1 MSHYKCIRCGY
12 DTPNKSHM
20 KGHIN
25 RKNICKIV
33 LKDVKPK
40 EHIDEI
46 MTQIKHEKRSKKYEC
61 NYCTKDFSRSDSCK
75 RHEEICR
82 HNYKET
88 EHPKEETKEELAGTA
103 ALMELVKTLNDQLS
117 EERKERKQDQ
127 KRMEELV
134 KKAGVTNYTNTTN
147 NNTMNIVILP
157 YNQTDVSHLKDK
169 DFYNSISRCIMS
181 VPKLIEKTHFNPD
194 KPENH
199 NIYISNISKGHVMV
213 WDGKKWLVKDQQD
226 VVDDLIRDNEF
237 RLEDWIEEGSKK
249 YPKAMEKFKLYMSK
263 RDEKGVPELVRKEVK
278 MMLYN
283 NRDMI
288 QEIKD

>member
-1 MSHYKCIRCGY
+1 MCPPTIKNVNILNIVDKILKNDKYKCTSC
-12 DTPNKSHM
+12 KKEFS
-20 KGHIN
+20 
-25 RKNICKIV
+25 RKDV
-33 LKDVKPK
+33 LKRHKSVCK
-40 EHIDEI
+40 EKSNEPN
-46 MTQIKHEKRSKKYEC
+46 E
-61 NYCTKDFSRSDSCK
+61 
-75 RHEEICR
+75 
-82 HNYKET
+82 
-88 EHPKEETKEELAGTA
+88 GTA
-103 ALMELVKTLNDQLS
+103 ALIELVKTLNEQNQQLI
-117 EERKERKQDQ
+117 KQNEDI
-127 KRMEELV
+127 V
-134 KKAGVTNYTNTTN
+134 KKLAEKAGVTNYNTT

-181 VPKLIEKTHFNPD
+181 VPKLIEKTHFNPN

-199 NIYISNISKGHVMV
+199 NIYISNISKGHAMV

-226 VVDDLIRDNEF
+226 VVDDLIRENEF
-237 RLEDWIEEGSKK
+237 RLEDWIEDGSKK

-288 QEIKD
+288 EEITES